1 MIPGAVL
8 AWVQE
13 HLDQPVTDVGPVTGG
28 RTGTIWAVRAG
39 TGDPVIR
46 VAGFLN
52 SPGSSPWAA
61 GVGRLRKGKR
71 AGDKAVRSEYEGMV
85 PSTAC

>member
-1 MIPGAVL
+1 M
-8 AWVQE
+8 
-13 HLDQPVTDVGPVTGG
+13 
-28 RTGTIWAVRAG
+28 RG
-39 TGDPVIR
+39 TGDPIIR

-61 GVGRLRKGKR
+61 GVGRLWKGKR
-71 AGDKAVRSEYEGMV
+71 AGDKAVRSEYEGVV